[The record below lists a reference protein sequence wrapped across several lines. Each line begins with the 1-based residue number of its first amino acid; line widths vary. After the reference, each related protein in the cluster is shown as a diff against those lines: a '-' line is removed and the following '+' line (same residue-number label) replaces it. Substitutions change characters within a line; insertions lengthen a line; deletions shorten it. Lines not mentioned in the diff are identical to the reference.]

1 LAPGPSRFRAS
12 VVNAQ
17 IFDFRDKKIGN
28 FPNVTNSAVSSIDQ
42 QRQIE
47 KPAGPLRKASPSRP
61 AWRKKVNIMEHLVI
75 FVNGKKKTSTDDGVT
90 NPMTVDAIARLAG
103 LTGDTA
109 VVRERKGEDGPVG
122 EPLSGSVPIKNGEHF
137 VVTRRNVE
145 GGCR

>member
-1 LAPGPSRFRAS
+1 MPTEEVLRMESQA
-12 VVNAQ
+12 
-17 IFDFRDKKIGN
+17 
-28 FPNVTNSAVSSIDQ
+28 NSQ
-42 QRQIE
+42 QT
-47 KPAGPLRKASPSRP
+47 K
-61 AWRKKVNIMEHLVI
+61 EHLVI
-75 FVNGKKKTSTDDGVT
+75 FVNGKKKTSTDDAVS
-90 NPMTVDAIARLAG
+90 NPMTVDAVAHLAG

>member
-1 LAPGPSRFRAS
+1 M
-12 VVNAQ
+12 
-17 IFDFRDKKIGN
+17 D
-28 FPNVTNSAVSSIDQ
+28 
-42 QRQIE
+42 
-47 KPAGPLRKASPSRP
+47 
-61 AWRKKVNIMEHLVI
+61 HLVI
-75 FVNGKKKTSTDDGVT
+75 FVNGKKKTSTEDGVT
-90 NPMTVDAIARLAG
+90 DPMTVDAIARLAG